1 MIFIENKYTKWYNNI
16 IISSKSRILPTNLY
30 VEKHHIIPKSM
41 GGNDFKENIAI
52 LTAREHFVC
61 HLLLTKM
68 TIGDAKYKMIFA
80 FSCMFM
86 SSNNQQRYNSKLFEY
101 SKLNKKH
108 SDESKKKMSI
118 AKKGT
123 KQSAETIAIRVEK
136 LKGRPSITK
145 GQKKHSEKSK
155 KAISDHQKSLCAA
168 MTPDEMNIRMKT
180 SCSSPESWTQ
190 ERKDKISKANT
201 GKVRTEEQRKN
212 YGHLKGKPWPDARR
226 LAYLKKKDLE

>member
-1 MIFIENKYTKWYNNI
+1 MLFIENKYTNWYNNI
-16 IISSKSRILPTNLY
+16 IIASKYRILPNNLY

-41 GGNDFKENIAI
+41 GGDNSKENIAI
-52 LTAREHFVC
+52 LTAREHFIC

-68 TIGDAKYKMIFA
+68 TLGNNNYKMKFA

-86 SSNNQQRYNSKLFEY
+86 TSNNQQRYTSKLFEY

-118 AKKGT
+118 AKKGI

-155 KAISDHQKSLCAA
+155 KSISDYQKSLCAA
-168 MTPDEMNIRMKT
+168 MTPAEMNIRMKT
-180 SCSSPESWTQ
+180 SCSSPDSWTQ

-201 GKVRTEEQRKN
+201 GKVRTEEQRKK
-212 YGHLKGKPWPDARR
+212 YGHLKGKPWPEARR